1 MEAFVRGQKTKLAA
15 LTSAKQV
22 QVGLRAQSLSQGY
35 DVSCFGLDAQGRLS
49 DDRYFVFFNQPRSP
63 EGAIEMQGGGAG
75 DNEVFAVDLA
85 RLPDKIAELVFV
97 ITVDGDGT
105 LSQLAEGHLRLMDAS
120 GELARFEFSG
130 ADFSS
135 ERAVMVGRLYNK
147 GEWRFAAVGQGFA
160 GGLEGVLEHFGGV
173 AAESSSPASSPEPA
187 QTPQNPPTPAPSP
200 SSPPTPQPS
209 LSGPSSPPQE
219 QSVIHGGATSSKM
232 QSFQARTSGTTDNRS
247 GGQDDVVDYTIFGDD
262 MQMVEIELDPG
273 EAVRAEAGAM
283 MYMSEGIEM
292 ETNMGGDNR
301 RGGGGGGLGQAL
313 FGGLK
318 RVLAG
323 ESFFITNFTYNG
335 SGPKGHVSFGAPYP
349 GKIIPL
355 ELARYGGAFMCQ
367 KDAFLCAAR
376 GVEVEVAFTRRIGA
390 GFFGGEG
397 FILQRLEGDG
407 RAFIHAGGAIVMR
420 ELEAGE
426 TLRVDTGCLVAFAP
440 SVDYDIQFMGG
451 FRNALFGG
459 EGLFLAKLTGPG
471 LVFLQSLPFSR
482 LADRVFAAARSGKGE
497 QTGVGGSGLLGGLIS
512 GDR

>member
-1 MEAFVRGQKTKLAA
+1 MQEFVRGQKTKLAA
-15 LTSAKQV
+15 LTSSQ
-22 QVGLRAQSLSQGY
+22 QLRVGLRAHSLSQRY

-49 DDRYFVFFNQPRSP
+49 DERYFVFFNQPASP
-63 EGAIEMQGGGAG
+63 EGAVVMQGSSGP
-75 DNEVFAVDLA
+75 DDEVFAVDVA
-85 RLPDKIAELVFV
+85 RLPASVAELVFV
-97 ITVDGDGT
+97 VTVAGDGT
-105 LSQLAEGHLRLMDAS
+105 LSQLGEGHLRLTDAS
-120 GELARFEFSG
+120 GELARFAFDGS
-130 ADFSS
+130 DFSS

-173 AAESSSPASSPEPA
+173 AAESPPASPPA
-187 QTPQNPPTPAPSP
+187 DTTQAPPTPSRNA
-200 SSPPTPQPS
+200 SPPPPQPDPQPAP
-209 LSGPSSPPQE
+209 SGPSSPPQE

-232 QSFQARTSGTTDNRS
+232 KSFQARTSGTTDNRG

-283 MYMSEGIEM
+283 MYMGESIEM

-335 SGPKGHVSFGAPYP
+335 SGKGHVAFGAPYP

-355 ELARYGGAFMCQ
+355 ELAEYGGAFLCQ

-420 ELEAGE
+420 ELGPGE

-482 LADRVFAAARSGKGE
+482 LADRLFAAARFGKGE
-497 QTGVGGSGLLGGLIS
+497 QTGVGGSGLLGGLLS
-512 GDR
+512 GDRR